1 MQQRTALG
9 LNVAPEP
16 PDPPAGAM
24 PESPPEK
31 PAGSLPYATT
41 ADLDACIMHFA
52 ARSADGKIGRFE
64 LRTSAAV
71 AWVANNRRALTKQVA
86 LLNRLADATHDE
98 IRRRQ
103 GKAKARELKRG

>member
-1 MQQRTALG
+1 MSRPSHRTRRL
-9 LNVAPEP
+9 
-16 PDPPAGAM
+16 AM

-31 PAGSLPYATT
+31 KRAGSLPYATT
-41 ADLDACIMHFA
+41 ADLDACILHFA
-52 ARSADGKIGRFE
+52 ARSADGKVGRFE

-71 AWVANNRRALTKQVA
+71 AWVADNRRALTKQVA

-103 GKAKARELKRG
+103 GRTKAREPLKRG